1 MESLVKQLGD
11 RKVVKVVD
19 NEREV
24 DVSRGIDELEMLLER
39 GFVNLDLIIDKFDNK
54 GFHNLRLK
62 EVIESKNF

>member
-39 GFVNLDLIIDKFDNK
+39 GFVNLDLIIDKFDKK
-54 GFHNLRLK
+54 GFHNLGLK
-62 EVIESKNF
+62 EVIESKNL